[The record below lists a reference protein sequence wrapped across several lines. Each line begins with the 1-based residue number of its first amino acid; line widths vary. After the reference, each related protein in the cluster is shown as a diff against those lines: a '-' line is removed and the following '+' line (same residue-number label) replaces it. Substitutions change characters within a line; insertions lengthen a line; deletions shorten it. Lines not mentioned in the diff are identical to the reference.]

1 MSTYTLEPMPTTLVG
16 EGSVADLA
24 GHVRANGS
32 RAFVVSDPGVRAA
45 GIVNTVIDAL
55 TSDGLEW
62 TVFDDVD
69 PNPTDANVAAGVE
82 SLRGFGTEDVVMVL
96 VGGGSVMDCG
106 KYIAMAAPSGVED
119 SSLAF
124 SPELDDA
131 DRIDFATLAP
141 LARASAPCVPTIA
154 VPTTSGTASET
165 NGGGLITRTED
176 HRKLTFSHPDVRPR
190 AVVLDPL
197 LTVGLP
203 SGATAVCGMDVLT
216 HAIEAY
222 TSTASNP
229 YADGLALQ
237 AIRLTGQWLPQ
248 AVAVGSDVQ
257 ARASMQIASH
267 LAGRAFSSGPLL
279 GLVHATGH
287 PVSGTFG
294 AAHGQTLATMLPHI
308 MRFNLESVSDRY
320 ADVGQALGVARDP
333 LAAIEAVETLS
344 ATVGTDR
351 SLSDLGAT
359 AQDIDGLTTD
369 ALRDLIILNT
379 PRYPSREE
387 VHALYEQAM

>member
-1 MSTYTLEPMPTTLVG
+1 MNTFTLEPMPTTTVG
-16 EGSVADLA
+16 EGSVTEVAQ
-24 GHVRANGS
+24 HVRAHGS

-45 GIVNTVIDAL
+45 GVLNSVIDAL
-55 TSDGLEW
+55 TKDGLEW
-62 TVFDDVD
+62 SAFDDVD
-69 PNPTDANVAAGVE
+69 PNPTDTNVAAGVE
-82 SLRGFGTEDVVMVL
+82 SLRGFGAEDTVMVL

-106 KYIAMAAPSGVED
+106 KYIAMAAPSGIDD

-141 LARASAPCVPTIA
+141 PARASAPCVPTVA

-165 NGGGLITRTED
+165 NGGGLITRSED

-190 AVVLDPL
+190 AVVLDPV

-203 SGATAVCGMDVLT
+203 PGATAVCGMDVLT

-222 TSTASNP
+222 TSTAANP
-229 YADGLALQ
+229 YADGLALH
-237 AIRLTGQWLPQ
+237 AIRLTGRWLPQ
-248 AVAVGSDVQ
+248 AVADGSDIE

-294 AAHGQTLATMLPHI
+294 AAHGQTLATMLPHV
-308 MRFNLESVSDRY
+308 MQFNIEAVADRY
-320 ADVGQALGVARDP
+320 AEVGAALGAARDP
-333 LAAIEAVETLS
+333 LAAIEAVKTLS

-351 SLSDLGAT
+351 RLSDLGAT
-359 AQDIDGLTTD
+359 ATDIEALTTD

-387 VHALYEQAM
+387 VHALYELAL

>member
-1 MSTYTLEPMPTTLVG
+1 MNAFTLEPMPVTAVG
-16 EGSVADLA
+16 EGSVAGLA
-24 GHVRANGS
+24 GHVRAHGS
-32 RAFVVSDPGVRAA
+32 RCFVVSDPGVRDA
-45 GIVNTVIDAL
+45 GVLDTVTDAL
-55 TSDGLEW
+55 TRDGIEW
-62 TVFDDVD
+62 TTFVGVD

-82 SLRGFGTEDVVMVL
+82 ALRGFGIDDAVIVL

-106 KYIAMAAPSGVED
+106 KYIAMAAPSGIED
-119 SSLAF
+119 TSLAF

-131 DRIDFATLAP
+131 DQIDFATLAP
-141 LARASAPCVPTIA
+141 AAVLSAPCLPTIA

-165 NGGGLITRTED
+165 NGGGLITRSED
-176 HRKLTFSHPDVRPR
+176 HRKLTFINPDVQPR

-197 LTVGLP
+197 LTGGLP
-203 SGATAVCGMDVLT
+203 PGVTAVCGMDALT

-237 AIRLTGQWLPQ
+237 AIRLTGRWLPE
-248 AVAVGSDVQ
+248 AVADGSDVE
-257 ARASMQIASH
+257 ARSQMQVASH

-287 PVSGTFG
+287 PVSALFG
-294 AAHGQTLATMLPHI
+294 AAHGQTLATMLPHV
-308 MRFNLESVSDRY
+308 MRFNLEAVSDRY
-320 ADVGQALGVARDP
+320 ADVGAALGADHDP
-333 LAAIEAVETLS
+333 LAAIEAVEKLS
-344 ATVGTDR
+344 ATVGTNLR
-351 SLSDLGAT
+351 LSDLGA
-359 AQDIDGLTTD
+359 AARDIDALTTD

-387 VHALYEQAM
+387 VGALYELAM

>member
-1 MSTYTLEPMPTTLVG
+1 MNTFTLEPMPTTTAG
-16 EGSVADLA
+16 EGSVTDIAQ
-24 GHVRANGS
+24 HVRAHGS

-45 GIVNTVIDAL
+45 GVLNSVIDAL
-55 TSDGLEW
+55 TNDGLEW
-62 TVFDDVD
+62 SAFDNVD
-69 PNPTDANVAAGVE
+69 PNPTDTNVAAGVE
-82 SLRGFGTEDVVMVL
+82 SLRGFGAEDTVMVL

-106 KYIAMAAPSGVED
+106 KYIAMAAPSGIED

-141 LARASAPCVPTIA
+141 PARASAPCVPTVA

-165 NGGGLITRTED
+165 NGGGLITRSED

-190 AVVLDPL
+190 AVVLDPV

-203 SGATAVCGMDVLT
+203 PGATAVCGMDVLT

-222 TSTASNP
+222 TSTAANP
-229 YADGLALQ
+229 YADGLALH
-237 AIRLTGQWLPQ
+237 AIRLTGRWLPR
-248 AVAVGSDVQ
+248 AVADGSDIE

-294 AAHGQTLATMLPHI
+294 AAHGQTLATMLPHV
-308 MRFNLESVSDRY
+308 MQFNIEAVADRY
-320 ADVGQALGVARDP
+320 AEVGAALGAARDP
-333 LAAIEAVETLS
+333 LAAIEAVKTLS

-351 SLSDLGAT
+351 RLSDLGAT
-359 AQDIDGLTTD
+359 SNDIDALTTD

-387 VHALYEQAM
+387 VHALYELAL

>member
-1 MSTYTLEPMPTTLVG
+1 MNAFTLEPMPTTTVG
-16 EGSVADLA
+16 EGSVAEIA
-24 GHVRANGS
+24 QHVRAHGS

-45 GIVNTVIDAL
+45 GVLNSVIDAL
-55 TSDGLEW
+55 TKDGLEW
-62 TVFDDVD
+62 TAFDDVD
-69 PNPTDANVAAGVE
+69 PNPTDINVAAGVE
-82 SLRGFGTEDVVMVL
+82 SLRGFGAEGTVMVL

-106 KYIAMAAPSGVED
+106 KYIAMAAPSGIDD

-141 LARASAPCVPTIA
+141 PARASAPCVPTIA

-165 NGGGLITRTED
+165 NGGGLITRNED

-190 AVVLDPL
+190 AVVLDPI

-203 SGATAVCGMDVLT
+203 PAATAVCGMDVLT

-222 TSTASNP
+222 TSTAANP
-229 YADGLALQ
+229 YADGLALH
-237 AIRLTGQWLPQ
+237 AIRLTGRWLPQ
-248 AVAVGSDVQ
+248 AVADGSDIE

-294 AAHGQTLATMLPHI
+294 AAHGQTLATMLPHV
-308 MRFNLESVSDRY
+308 MQFNIEAVADRY
-320 ADVGQALGVARDP
+320 AEVGAALGAVRDP
-333 LAAIEAVETLS
+333 LAAIEAVKTLS

-351 SLSDLGAT
+351 RLSDLGAT
-359 AQDIDGLTTD
+359 SNDIDALTTD

-387 VHALYEQAM
+387 VHALYELAL